1 MAGRRKGETMKNKLA
16 FLAVG
21 QAAGNI
27 GRLFE
32 QKDYS
37 VIYVN
42 TSQEDLDTLEKA
54 KFKYHIPQ
62 GEGCNKDRRKA
73 KQLVIDDFDNIAAE
87 IESKLKAEILFVI
100 FASGGGTGS
109 GAGPMLMDLLI
120 DEGKTVGAITILPA
134 QKESIKSHINS
145 YECFSELTEIAGT
158 GSCFIIDNE
167 NGDKL
172 ELNSMF
178 VDSFTAFLE
187 IPEKHKSVRGNIDKA
202 EIMETLKAHGMSVV
216 IRSKGKES
224 ADIIQAIKRNALA
237 PLEPDRAVKYITAS
251 LAGDV
256 KMVDLEKAFG
266 TPIDNFQTFND
277 EETICCLSGL
287 TYPQARL
294 DGVYNKVAENKEL
307 IKKNL
312 AATRETELKNGIN
325 FLADMEPIR
334 KQTEGQKPQSKRDIM
349 SKYL

>member
-1 MAGRRKGETMKNKLA
+1 MKNKIS
-16 FLAVG
+16 FVAVG

-32 QKDYS
+32 QKGYS

-54 KFKYHIPQ
+54 KFKYHISH

-87 IESKLKAEILFVI
+87 IESKAKAEMLFVI

-109 GAGPMLMDLLI
+109 GAGPMLVDLLL
-120 DEGKTVGAITILPA
+120 DEGRTVGVITIIPA
-134 QKESIKSHINS
+134 PEESPKSHINS
-145 YECFSELTEIAGT
+145 YECFSELMKIS
-158 GSCFIIDNE
+158 GSGACFILDNG

-172 ELNSMF
+172 ELNAAF
-178 VDSFTAFLE
+178 ADSFAAFLD
-187 IPEKHKSVRGNIDKA
+187 IPEKHKSIKGNIDKA
-202 EIMETLKAHGMSVV
+202 EIMETLKAHGASVV
-216 IRSKGKES
+216 IRSRGKES
-224 ADIIQAIKRNALA
+224 ADVIQAVKESALA

-251 LAGDV
+251 LAGNV
-256 KMVDLEKAFG
+256 QMADLEKAFG
-266 TPIDNFQTFND
+266 IPLDNFQTFND
-277 EETICCLSGL
+277 NETICCISGL

-294 DGVYNKVAENKEL
+294 DVVYNKVAENRDL

-312 AATRETELKNGIN
+312 AAARETRLKEDVNFLDDVEPGKKKEELK
-325 FLADMEPIR
+325 
-334 KQTEGQKPQSKRDIM
+334 KPQSKRDIM

>member
-1 MAGRRKGETMKNKLA
+1 MRKKIS
-16 FLAVG
+16 FVAVG

-32 QKDYS
+32 QKGYA

-42 TSQEDLDTLEKA
+42 TSQEDLDTLDKA
-54 KFKYHIPQ
+54 KFKYHIPK

-73 KQLVIDDFDNIAAE
+73 KQLVIDDFDNIASE
-87 IESKLKAEILFVI
+87 IESKVKTEMIFVI

-109 GAGPMLMDLLI
+109 GAGPMLIDLLI

-134 QKESIKSHINS
+134 PSESVKSHINS
-145 YECFSELTEIAGT
+145 YECFSELAGIS
-158 GSCFIIDNE
+158 GSGACFIIDND
-167 NGDKL
+167 NGEKL
-172 ELNSMF
+172 ELNSIF
-178 VDSFTAFLE
+178 VDSLVAFLE
-187 IPEKHKSVRGNIDKA
+187 IPEKHKSVKGNIDKA
-202 EIMETLKAHGMSVV
+202 EIMETLKSHGVSVV

-224 ADIIQAIKRNALA
+224 ADIIQAVKKSALA

-251 LAGDV
+251 LAGNV
-256 KMVDLEKAFG
+256 KMEDLEKAFG

-277 EETICCLSGL
+277 DETICCISGL
-287 TYPQARL
+287 TYPQTRL
-294 DGVYNKVAENKEL
+294 DVIYNKVSENKDL

-312 AATRETELKNGIN
+312 AAAKEAGLKSGIN
-325 FLADMEPIR
+325 FLNEIEPQ
-334 KQTEGQKPQSKRDIM
+334 KKKPENKKPQSKRDIM

>member
-1 MAGRRKGETMKNKLA
+1 MMKKKIS
-16 FLAVG
+16 FVAVG

-32 QKDYS
+32 QKGYA

-87 IESKLKAEILFVI
+87 IESKVKSEMIFVI

-109 GAGPMLMDLLI
+109 GAGPMLIDLLI
-120 DEGKTVGAITILPA
+120 DEGKTVGAITIIPA
-134 QKESIKSHINS
+134 PDESPKSHMNS
-145 YECFSELTEIAGT
+145 YECFSELTKISGT

-167 NGDKL
+167 NGEKL
-172 ELNSMF
+172 ELNAIF
-178 VDSFTAFLE
+178 ADSLAAFLE
-187 IPEKHKSVRGNIDKA
+187 IPEKHKSIKGNIDKA
-202 EIMETLKAHGMSVV
+202 EIMETLKAHGVSVV
-216 IRSKGKES
+216 VRSKGKES
-224 ADIIQAIKRNALA
+224 ADVIQAVKESALA

-251 LAGDV
+251 LAGNV
-256 KMVDLEKAFG
+256 RMADLEKAFG
-266 TPIDNFQTFND
+266 MPLDNFQTFND
-277 EETICCLSGL
+277 DETICCISGL
-287 TYPQARL
+287 TYPKARL
-294 DGVYNKVAENKEL
+294 DVVYNKVAENRDQ
-307 IKKNL
+307 IKKSL
-312 AATRETELKNGIN
+312 AATKETELKGDIN
-325 FLADMEPIR
+325 FLDDMEPAR
-334 KQTEGQKPQSKRDIM
+334 KKVEPKKPQSKRDIM

>member
-1 MAGRRKGETMKNKLA
+1 MKKKIS
-16 FLAVG
+16 FVAVG

-32 QKDYS
+32 QKGFS

-87 IESKLKAEILFVI
+87 IESKARSEMTFVI

-109 GAGPMLMDLLI
+109 GAGPMLIDLLI
-120 DEGKTVGAITILPA
+120 GEGKTVGAVTVIPA
-134 QKESIKSHINS
+134 LDESPKSHINS
-145 YECFSELTEIAGT
+145 YECFTELTEISQTAA
-158 GSCFIIDNE
+158 CFVLDNE
-167 NGDKL
+167 KGDKL
-172 ELNSMF
+172 ELNAAF
-178 VDSFTAFLE
+178 VDAFAAFLE
-187 IPEKHKSVRGNIDKA
+187 IPEKHKSIKGNIDKA
-202 EIMETLKAHGMSVV
+202 EIVETLKAHGTA
-216 IRSKGKES
+216 ILARDKGKDS
-224 ADIIQAIKRNALA
+224 AGIIKALKGGAFA
-237 PLEPDRAVKYITAS
+237 PMEPDGVVKYIAAS
-251 LAGDV
+251 MAGSVCMADI
-256 KMVDLEKAFG
+256 EKAIG
-266 TPIDNFQTFND
+266 TPLDNFQTFND
-277 EETICCLSGL
+277 AETICCISGL

-294 DGVYNKVAENKEL
+294 ELVYGKVADNKDV

-312 AATRETELKNGIN
+312 AAARESGMKKDVN
-325 FLADMEPIR
+325 FLNEMEPPAK
-334 KQTEGQKPQSKRDIM
+334 KQETKKPQSRRDIM

>member
-1 MAGRRKGETMKNKLA
+1 MKKKIS
-16 FLAVG
+16 FVAVG

-32 QKDYS
+32 QKGYA

-42 TSQEDLDTLEKA
+42 TSQEDLDTLDMA

-73 KQLVIDDFDNIAAE
+73 KQLVMDDFDNIAAE
-87 IESKLKAEILFVI
+87 IESKVKADMIFLI

-109 GAGPMLMDLLI
+109 GAGPMLTDLLI
-120 DEGKTVGAITILPA
+120 DEGKTVGVITVLPA
-134 QKESIKSHINS
+134 LSESVKSHINS
-145 YECFSELTEIAGT
+145 YECFLELTEIAGT
-158 GSCFIIDNE
+158 GACFIIDND

-172 ELNSMF
+172 ELNRIF
-178 VDSFTAFLE
+178 AESFAAFLE
-187 IPEKHKSVRGNIDKA
+187 IPEKHKSVKGNIDRA
-202 EIMETLKAHGMSVV
+202 EVMETLRAHGVSVV

-224 ADIIQAIKRNALA
+224 ADIIQSVKNNALA

-251 LAGDV
+251 FAGNV
-256 KMVDLEKAFG
+256 QMADLEKAFG
-266 TPIDNFQTFND
+266 TPVDNFQTFND
-277 EETICCLSGL
+277 EETVCCISGL
-287 TYPQARL
+287 TYPQTRL
-294 DGVYNKVAENKEL
+294 NMIRNKVDENKAL

-312 AATRETELKNGIN
+312 AATRETGLKDGVN
-325 FLADMEPIR
+325 FLAELEPDE
-334 KQTEGQKPQSKRDIM
+334 KKKKEGKKPQSKRDIM

>member
-1 MAGRRKGETMKNKLA
+1 MKKKIS
-16 FLAVG
+16 FVAVG

-32 QKDYS
+32 EKGYA
-37 VIYVN
+37 VIYIN

-54 KFKYHIPQ
+54 KFRYHIPQ

-87 IESKLKAEILFVI
+87 IESKAKSEMIFVL

-109 GAGPMLMDLLI
+109 GAGPMLIDLLL
-120 DEGKTVGAITILPA
+120 DEGKTIGAVTVLPA
-134 QKESIKSHINS
+134 PDESVKAHINS
-145 YECFSELTEIAGT
+145 YECFSELTEIAGM
-158 GSCFIIDNE
+158 GACFIIDNG

-172 ELNSMF
+172 ELNVAF
-178 VDSFTAFLE
+178 ADSLTAFLE
-187 IPEKHKSVRGNIDKA
+187 IPEKHKSVKGNIDRA

-224 ADIIQAIKRNALA
+224 ADVIHAVKGNALA
-237 PLEPDRAVKYITAS
+237 PLEPDRAVKYIAAS
-251 LAGDV
+251 LAGGV
-256 KMVDLEKAFG
+256 KMSDLEKAFG
-266 TPIDNFQTFND
+266 TPVDTFQTFND
-277 EETICCLSGL
+277 EETICCISGL

-294 DGVYNKVAENKEL
+294 NAVYNKVAENKEL

-312 AATRETELKNGIN
+312 AAAREAGLKDGVN
-325 FLADMEPIR
+325 FLDEMEPPKKAENR
-334 KQTEGQKPQSKRDIM
+334 KPQSKRDIM

>member
-1 MAGRRKGETMKNKLA
+1 MAGTRKGETMKNKIA

-27 GRLFE
+27 GRLLE
-32 QKDYS
+32 QKGYT

-42 TSQEDLDTLEKA
+42 TSQEDLDTLENA

-87 IESKLKAEILFVI
+87 IETKLKAEMLFVI

-134 QKESIKSHINS
+134 QDESVKSHINS

-158 GSCFIIDNE
+158 GACFIIDND

-172 ELNSMF
+172 ELNSVF
-178 VDSFTAFLE
+178 VDSFTSFLE
-187 IPEKHKSVRGNIDKA
+187 IPDKYKSIKGNIDKA
-202 EIMETLKAHGMSVV
+202 EIMETLKAHGASVV
-216 IRSKGKES
+216 ICNKGKES
-224 ADIIQAIKRNALA
+224 ADIIQAVKESILA
-237 PLEPDRAVKYITAS
+237 PLESDRAVKYITAS
-251 LAGDV
+251 LAGNV
-256 KMVDLEKAFG
+256 KMSDLEKAFG
-266 TPIDNFQTFND
+266 IPIDTFQTFND
-277 EETICCLSGL
+277 TESICCISGL
-287 TYPQARL
+287 TYPLSRL
-294 DGVYNKVAENKEL
+294 ETIYKKVDENKDL

-312 AATRETELKNGIN
+312 AVTRETDLKKDVN
-325 FLADMEPIR
+325 FLDDMELT
-334 KQTEGQKPQSKRDIM
+334 KKKMTEKKLQSKRDIM

>member
-1 MAGRRKGETMKNKLA
+1 MKNKIA

-21 QAAGNI
+21 KAAGNI
-27 GRLFE
+27 GRLLE
-32 QKDYS
+32 QKGYT

-42 TSQEDLDTLEKA
+42 TSQEDLDTLENA

-87 IESKLKAEILFVI
+87 IETKLKAEMLFVI

-134 QKESIKSHINS
+134 QDESVKSHINS

-158 GSCFIIDNE
+158 GACFIIDND

-172 ELNSMF
+172 ELNSVF
-178 VDSFTAFLE
+178 VDSFTSFLE
-187 IPEKHKSVRGNIDKA
+187 IPDKYKSIKGNIDKA
-202 EIMETLKAHGMSVV
+202 EIMETLKAHGASVV
-216 IRSKGKES
+216 ICNKGKES
-224 ADIIQAIKRNALA
+224 ADIIQAVKESILA
-237 PLEPDRAVKYITAS
+237 PLESDRAVKYITAS
-251 LAGDV
+251 LAGNV
-256 KMVDLEKAFG
+256 KMSDLEKAFG
-266 TPIDNFQTFND
+266 IPIDTFQTFND
-277 EETICCLSGL
+277 TESICCISGL
-287 TYPQARL
+287 TYPLSRL
-294 DGVYNKVAENKEL
+294 ETIYKKVDENKDL

-312 AATRETELKNGIN
+312 AVTRETDLKKDVN
-325 FLADMEPIR
+325 FLDDMELT
-334 KQTEGQKPQSKRDIM
+334 KKKMTEKKLQSKRDIM